1 MSARRLG
8 LVAPWTVGLALALGL
23 HGAAAALLLARWHAD
38 VEEIASAPAILVDFA
53 PAPVARAAKPTP
65 LPPGPPQPQQQAQ
78 PEPRPTPKSEQQPE
92 RKSAPKQIVAKTK
105 VEAPPQKPVEQTID
119 LPLQSTPQAAIE
131 LPPAPAAQAAVV
143 VPPKTTIAVLPPR
156 KPVEI
161 RHKSRSRQARRAS
174 APSSAARRATRT
186 AALAPGASTHH
197 SNALPNWRS
206 ALVARIERHKHYPEA
221 ALARGE
227 HGVAQVA
234 FSVDRSGRLHDA
246 RIVRSSG
253 SKLLDRDALAWLR
266 RSEPLPPP
274 PPEVHGARISVV
286 VPLRYEIR

>member
-8 LVAPWTVGLALALGL
+8 HVAPWAVGLTLAFGL
-23 HGAAAALLLARWHAD
+23 HGAAAALLLAQWRGD
-38 VEEIASAPAILVDFA
+38 PGEVASAPAILVDFA
-53 PAPVARAAKPTP
+53 PAPAAPAVTPTA

-78 PEPRPTPKSEQQPE
+78 PEQKPE
-92 RKSAPKQIVAKTK
+92 TKQTVTK
-105 VEAPPQKPVEQTID
+105 IETEAPPEKPVEQKTDTPPKPAPQATID
-119 LPLQSTPQAAIE
+119 A
-131 LPPAPAAQAAVV
+131 PPKPAAPV
-143 VPPKTTIAVLPPR
+143 TIDVLPPR
-156 KPVEI
+156 KPIEA
-161 RHKSRSRQARRAS
+161 RHARKPRQRQASLAS
-174 APSSAARRATRT
+174 APSAAAQRAPRA
-186 AALAPGASTHH
+186 AALAPGASTHD
-197 SNALPNWRS
+197 SNALPNWRT
-206 ALVARIERHKHYPEA
+206 ALVARIERHKHYPET

-253 SKLLDRDALAWLR
+253 SALLDRDALAWLR

-286 VPLRYEIR
+286 VPLRYDIH